1 MLIYTRGEKFKREVS
16 VCVCIYGCG
25 EQLAKVERLTVPAVI
40 RWLILTHKAA
50 EESLRERERERKGL

>member
-1 MLIYTRGEKFKREVS
+1 VEKNLKEKS
-16 VCVCIYGCG
+16 PCVCIYGCG
-25 EQLAKVERLTVPAVI
+25 EQLAKVERLTVPEVI

>member
-1 MLIYTRGEKFKREVS
+1 
-16 VCVCIYGCG
+16 VCVYMCVG